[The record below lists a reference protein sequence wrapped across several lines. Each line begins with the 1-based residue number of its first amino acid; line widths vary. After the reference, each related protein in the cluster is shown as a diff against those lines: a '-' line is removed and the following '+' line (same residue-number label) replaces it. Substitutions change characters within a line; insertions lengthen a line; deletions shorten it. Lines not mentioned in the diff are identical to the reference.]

1 MNTKWIAAGTAPL
14 LVAAGLTTALAQAK
28 RGRAT
33 KEFMR
38 DKMEEAQKVLEGLA
52 LEDFNLIEAKAR
64 RLSAMSQEAPWQV
77 FENPDYAQH
86 SASFRREAD
95 ALARAAKSKNL
106 DAATLA
112 YMRLTM
118 NCVDCHKFVRGKL
131 VAQTEPPSLHARLP

>member
-1 MNTKWIAAGTAPL
+1 MKAKWIAAGAAL
-14 LVAAGLTTALAQAK
+14 LLTAAGLTTALGQAK

-38 DKMEEAQKVLEGLA
+38 DKMELAQKVLEGLA
-52 LEDFNLIEAKAR
+52 LEDFDLIAAKAQ

-86 SASFRREAD
+86 SAAFRREAD
-95 ALARAAKSKNL
+95 ALARAAKKKNI

-131 VAQTEPPSLHARLP
+131 VAQTDPAVLSARLP

>member
-1 MNTKWIAAGTAPL
+1 VNTKWIALGAAL
-14 LVAAGLTTALAQAK
+14 LLATIGLTAALGQAK

-38 DKMEEAQKVLEGLA
+38 DKMQEAQKVLEGLA
-52 LEDFNLIEAKAR
+52 LEDFGLIETKAR
-64 RLSAMSQEAPWQV
+64 HLSAMSQEAPWQV

-95 ALARAAKSKNL
+95 ALARAAKNKNI

-131 VAQTEPPSLHARLP
+131 VAQNEPSVLNARLP